1 MNFTNN
7 KKFKFGALAVCFTA
21 AVIAVVVVL
30 NIIVSA
36 ISSKYML
43 SYISLGKGTTYG
55 TSD

>member
-43 SYISLGKGTTYG
+43 
-55 TSD
+55 